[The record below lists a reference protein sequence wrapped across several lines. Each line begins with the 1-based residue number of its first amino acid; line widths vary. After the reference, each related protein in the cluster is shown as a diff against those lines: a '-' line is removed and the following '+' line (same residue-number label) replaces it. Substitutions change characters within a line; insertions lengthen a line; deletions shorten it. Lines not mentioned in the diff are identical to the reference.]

1 MPPDMGTELNRRLD
15 CLDAKISDIT
25 REMNALKQ
33 QMAVLIDR
41 SDREAEHC
49 PYRVDIARATNG
61 VQRTEKAAGEALK
74 MAQDNRV
81 KIAEYVGAGG
91 LGGVIVLLGQLV
103 FQLIK

>member
-49 PYRVDIARATNG
+49 PYRVDIARAHE
-61 VQRTEKAAGEALK
+61 RRAAHGEGRRRK
-74 MAQDNRV
+74 R
-81 KIAEYVGAGG
+81 
-91 LGGVIVLLGQLV
+91 
-103 FQLIK
+103 